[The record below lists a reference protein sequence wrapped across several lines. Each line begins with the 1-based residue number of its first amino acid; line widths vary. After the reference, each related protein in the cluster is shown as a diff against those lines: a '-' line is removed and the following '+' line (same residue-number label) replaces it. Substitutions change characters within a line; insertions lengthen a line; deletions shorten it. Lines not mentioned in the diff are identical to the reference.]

1 MAKKKTSKPA
11 IDMTAYKRTADEK
24 QMHEVA
30 VSDLYLDPKNPR
42 LAEVAH
48 TDTQA
53 SIQKV
58 LEDEF
63 DLQPLKDSL
72 YRNGFFY
79 EEPLVGVMEPLAQ
92 LKGKKVMIVIEGNRR
107 LAALKSI
114 LSNPAEFPDAAARKR
129 LEKVPI
135 VVRDDREETLPFV
148 GFRHITGIVAWESAA
163 KAQYALHLVKGGQ
176 TVDGIAQ
183 LIGNKTRDIERWIRT
198 QSLVERANG
207 LGLKQEDA
215 AKGFYF
221 SYLLTSTDAPATK
234 KWLKLET
241 DPHKGTVKKVDDDR
255 LAALW
260 AWLYGSKEEEASP
273 VITESRQIHKLNRVL
288 AFPAAVKEL
297 EKTGNLERSF
307 AHTKSREEY
316 LAESLGR
323 IRSDLQD
330 IVAAV
335 SADGKLEEK
344 DGNKEHVQT
353 AKKELKQV
361 ETVLGNLRSV
371 LGL

>member
-1 MAKKKTSKPA
+1 MAKKRSGKPA
-11 IDMTAYKRTADEK
+11 IDMAAYQRTDDEK
-24 QMHEVA
+24 RIHEVE
-30 VSDLYLDPKNPR
+30 VGQLFLDPKNPR

-53 SIQKV
+53 SILKV

-79 EEPLVGVMEPLAQ
+79 EEPLVCVREPLAQ
-92 LKGKKVMIVIEGNRR
+92 LKGKKVLVVIEGNRR

-114 LSNPAEFPDAAARKR
+114 HNSLAEFPDPAARKR

-135 VVRDDREETLPFV
+135 VLRDDREETLAFV

-163 KAQYALHLVKGGQ
+163 KAQYALHLVDGGQ
-176 TVDGIAQ
+176 TVEGIAQ

-198 QSLVERANG
+198 QSLIERANV

-215 AKGFYF
+215 AKDFFF
-221 SYLLTSTDAPATK
+221 SYLLTATDAPATK
-234 KWLKLET
+234 KWLRLET
-241 DPHKGTVKKVDDDR
+241 DPRKGTVKKVDDDR
-255 LAALW
+255 LTVLW
-260 AWLYGSKEEEASP
+260 RWLYGSKEEEASP
-273 VITESRQIHKLNRVL
+273 VIAESRQIHKLNRVL

-323 IRSDLQD
+323 VRSDLQD

-335 SADGKLEEK
+335 SADGKLEET
-344 DGNKEHVQT
+344 DGNRAHVQM